1 MSDEHLIEEIAED
14 ALIEDQYD
22 AEVVEED
29 ADSDVASLYR
39 DAEGKTAKIDTDKG
53 TEGKD
58 KKNKKSTDNKASAA
72 SANIEKP
79 SMKEYSMKE
88 DMDALFNG
96 EELTEEFK
104 EKASAIFES
113 AVSRRVDLIE
123 NELNTLIEE
132 KIEEGTNERVET
144 LVESVNDYLAYVV
157 TEWVAENEIAIE
169 NGLRTDI
176 TESFIRGLRDLLVD
190 NYIDLPEERAD
201 AFDAL
206 SDKMESL
213 EETSND
219 VLAENIAL
227 KKELLE
233 SHCAIVFAQTA
244 SDMVMTDVEKLKEL
258 SEGLEYENI
267 EQYASKLTLLKQSY
281 FAETPVSDDSD
292 VITEE
297 THPQVEETPVVQTPQ
312 MEAYLQTVTKI
323 KA

>member
-14 ALIEDQYD
+14 ALVEDQYD

-29 ADSDVASLYR
+29 ADSDVESLYR

-58 KKNKKSTDNKASAA
+58 KKNKKSTDNKPSAA

-79 SMKEYSMKE
+79 SMKE
-88 DMDALFNG
+88 DMDALFSG

-123 NELNTLIEE
+123 NELNNLIEE

-206 SDKMESL
+206 SDKMEEL
-213 EETSND
+213 EESSND
-219 VLAENIAL
+219 ILAENIAL
-227 KKELLE
+227 KKSLLE
-233 SHCAIVFAQTA
+233 STCANIFAKVS
-244 SDMVMTDVEKLKEL
+244 SDMVMTDVEKLTEL
-258 SEGLEYENI
+258 AEGLEYDSA
-267 EQYASKLTLLKQSY
+267 EQYESKLGLLKQSY
-281 FAETPVSDDSD
+281 FENTTVSDDAD
-292 VITEE
+292 VITESNE
-297 THPQVEETPVVQTPQ
+297 PEAEQVANIDPV
-312 MEAYLQTVTKI
+312 MARYLSTVSKI

>member
-1 MSDEHLIEEIAED
+1 MSDEHLIEQIAED
-14 ALIEDQYD
+14 ALEVD
-22 AEVVEED
+22 AVLDTEVAEGYSEED
-29 ADSDVASLYR
+29 AELDSLYK
-39 DAEGKTAKIDTDKG
+39 DAEGKGAKLETDKG

-58 KKNKKSTDNKASAA
+58 KKNKKSTDAKASAA
-72 SANIEKP
+72 SAKVEKP
-79 SMKEYSMKE
+79 SMKE
-88 DMDALFNG
+88 DMDALFDG
-96 EELTEEFK
+96 EELSEDFK
-104 EKASAIFES
+104 EKASAIFEG

-123 NELNTLIEE
+123 AEINSLIEE

-213 EETSND
+213 EESSNEI
-219 VLAENIAL
+219 LAENIAL
-227 KKELLE
+227 KKSLLE
-233 SHCAIVFAQTA
+233 SHCANIFAKVS
-244 SDMVMTDVEKLKEL
+244 SDMVMTDVEKLTEL
-258 SEGLEYENI
+258 AEGLEFDSA
-267 EQYASKLTLLKQSY
+267 EQYESKLGLLKQSY
-281 FAETPVSDDSD
+281 FESAPVSDDAD
-292 VITEE
+292 VVTESNE
-297 THPQVEETPVVQTPQ
+297 PVAEEAPAIDPV
-312 MEAYLQTVTKI
+312 MARYLSAAVKSN